1 MTRRKRKGETAT
13 SLDVLSVPVGTLRPN
28 PWNPNVVGPE
38 LETAIRQS
46 VDAFGFIDPVLVRP
60 VRGGYEIIDGEHRW
74 LAAREEGHTHVDVI
88 VRELTDAEAKK
99 LTIILNEHGTP
110 DTLKLGNL
118 LADLAGT
125 MDIEALRVGLRYDSD
140 ALERLVA
147 IGTVGDRSEPDERMP
162 EPPKGPP
169 ETQPGEVVHL
179 GRHRLVCGDSTDAAT
194 WHALLEGTP
203 APALIVTDPP
213 YGVGWNK
220 PSRAEGGR
228 AYGAERNHGVMAG
241 DKTGKEAAM
250 LWTGW
255 LERAAAFCAPD
266 ATAYTFGPLND
277 LDAVVRVG
285 QAVLDSPWSPV
296 VPILWDRGFMGL
308 GRFQGWRHRLEIAWE
323 LQRGAGAQWL
333 PPDAADNI
341 LSGHQS
347 GPYAAIR
354 DPAAYEHPTPKPI
367 TLMQAL
373 IDTRMGEVVVDP
385 FAGSGATLLAA
396 ERAGRTAR
404 CIEIDA
410 SYCDLIRRRWAALHV
425 GG

>member
-1 MTRRKRKGETAT
+1 MPRRRRKGETTTA
-13 SLDVLSVPVGTLRPN
+13 LDVLSVPVGTLRAN
-28 PWNPNVVGPE
+28 PWNPNVVPE
-38 LETAIRQS
+38 NVAAALEQS
-46 VDAFGFIDPVLVRP
+46 VDAYGFIDPVLVRP
-60 VRGGYEIIDGEHRW
+60 IRGGYEIIDGEHRW
-74 LAAREEGHTHVDVI
+74 IAARANGETHVDVI
-88 VRELTDAEAKK
+88 VRDLSDADAKK
-99 LTIILNEHGTP
+99 LTVILNEARGKP
-110 DTLKLGNL
+110 DPLKLGNL
-118 LADLAGT
+118 LADLAGSI
-125 MDIEALRVGLRYDSD
+125 DLEQLRVGLPYDLE

-147 IGTVGDRSEPDERMP
+147 IGTVGDRSEPDETLP

-169 ETQPGEVVHL
+169 TTEPGEVVHL
-179 GRHRLVCGDSTDAAT
+179 GRHRLVCGDSTDAAVWT
-194 WHALLEGTP
+194 VLLEGTP

-220 PSRAEGGR
+220 PSRATADK
-228 AYGAERNHGVMAG
+228 AYGSDRHGVMAG
-241 DKTGKEAAM
+241 DKTGKEAAL
-250 LWTGW
+250 LWTLW

-285 QAVLDSPWSPV
+285 QAVLDSPWAPV

-308 GRFQGWRHRLEIAWE
+308 GRFQGWRHRLEVAWE
-323 LQRGAGAQWL
+323 LQRGDGARWL

-373 IDTRMGEVVVDP
+373 IDTRMGDVVVDP

-404 CIEIDA
+404 VIEIDPT
-410 SYCDLIRRRWAALHV
+410 YCDLIRRRWAQLN
-425 GG
+425 G

>member
-1 MTRRKRKGETAT
+1 MPRRKRKGEVSTG
-13 SLDVLSVPVGTLRPN
+13 LDVLSVPVGTLHAN
-28 PWNPNVVGPE
+28 PWNPNVVGDD
-38 LETAIRQS
+38 LARAISES

-60 VRGGYEIIDGEHRW
+60 IRGGYEIIDGEHRW
-74 LAAREEGHTHVDVI
+74 LAARKNGNTHVDVI
-88 VRELTDAEAKK
+88 VRELSDEDAKK

-110 DTLKLGNL
+110 DVLKLGNL
-118 LADLAGT
+118 LADLAGSL
-125 MDIEALRVGLRYDSD
+125 DLEQLRVGLRYDTD

-147 IGTVGDRSEPDERMP
+147 IGTVGDRSEPDETMP

-169 ETQPGEVVHL
+169 ITQPDEVVNL
-179 GRHRLVCGDSTDAAT
+179 GRHRLVCGDATDMAT
-194 WHALLEGTP
+194 WSRLLAGDP
-203 APALIVTDPP
+203 QRPALVVTDPP

-220 PSRAEGGR
+220 PSRAEGGK
-228 AYGAERNHGVMAG
+228 AYGAERHHGVMAG
-241 DKTGKEAAM
+241 DGSGKEAAM
-250 LWTGW
+250 LWEGW
-255 LERAAAFCAPD
+255 LDMAQTWCAAD

-285 QAVLDSPWSPV
+285 TAVLGSAWRPV

-308 GRFQGWRHRLEIAWE
+308 GRFQGWRHRLEVAWE
-323 LQRGAGAQWL
+323 LQLGAGAPWL
-333 PPDAADNI
+333 PPDAADNL

-373 IDTRMGEVVVDP
+373 IDTRMGDVVVDP

-404 CIEIDA
+404 VIEIDPT
-410 SYCDLIRRRWAALHV
+410 YCDLVRRRWAQLN
-425 GG
+425 G